1 MDLVQFPRPVVVT
14 EVRVV
19 PLGTRVV
26 ADVPGNVRLGWVTTG
41 SICWIVVLC
50 NLCVKSPLKQSFVLL
65 VAVYVKG
72 SLCFKYSV
80 TIECLFFLYAKVSVL
95 MK

>member
-26 ADVPGNVRLGWVTTG
+26 ADVPGNVRLGSVTTVCLLLFL
-41 SICWIVVLC
+41 INVLC
-50 NLCVKSPLKQSFVLL
+50 RHKRWQTSDILATAILVFVKTRNL
-65 VAVYVKG
+65 
-72 SLCFKYSV
+72 
-80 TIECLFFLYAKVSVL
+80 TWN
-95 MK
+95 